1 MEKRHRGVM
10 AKIPPRS
17 SRQAKPLFFGAPKEF
32 RAWLE
37 LHHAAKTEL
46 LIGFYKKGSGKP
58 SITWPESVDE
68 ALCFG
73 WIDGVRRS
81 LGDDAYTIRF
91 TPRKAASIW
100 STNNVDKV
108 TALEKL
114 GKMRDAGRRAFAAR
128 TAARTGVYS
137 FERLETAKLTGAQ
150 EKALRANRKA
160 AAFFDAQPFWYR
172 RTATHWVIS
181 AKRDETRDR
190 RLAQL
195 IADSAAGRT
204 IGLLTR
210 PSGAAKKPPR

>member
-1 MEKRHRGVM
+1 M
-10 AKIPPRS
+10 AKMPPRS
-17 SRQAKPLFFGAPKEF
+17 SRQAQPLFFAAPKEF

-46 LIGFYKKGSGKP
+46 LVGFYKKGSGKP
-58 SITWPESVDE
+58 SISWPESVDE

-91 TPRKAASIW
+91 TPRKATSIW
-100 STNNVDKV
+100 SAINVDKV
-108 TALEKL
+108 TELEKL

-128 TAARTGVYS
+128 TDARTGVYS
-137 FERLETAKLTGAQ
+137 FERREPAKLTGAQ

-160 AAFFDAQPFWYR
+160 AAFFDAQPPWYR

-181 AKRDETRDR
+181 AKREETRAR

-210 PSGAAKKPPR
+210 PSGVAKKPPR